1 MNTMAIVSELADSG
15 IDAVGSA
22 LTELPHWEPIGDD
35 HDAHVVAY
43 EDMLMALDQ
52 ECRCCCCTG
61 ECRDEGYFEDPLMGG
76 FVEGDYDAEAA

>member
-15 IDAVGSA
+15 I
-22 LTELPHWEPIGDD
+22 IGD

-43 EDMLMALDQ
+43 EEWLFALDQ

-61 ECRDEGYFEDPLMGG
+61 ECREYDDDDDPLMSG
-76 FVEGDYDAEAA
+76 FVEGDYEAA